1 MLIDYLFQHR
11 VRVSPFKLAG
21 LKYLA
26 KRVLLLSRLL
36 QASHRQS
43 RLRRQGATVGALVM
57 INDVEF
63 EGAVGRFSIGTGSF
77 IGKRA
82 FIQLHAPVTVG
93 GHVAINDGV
102 RILTGTHGVDDPAWR
117 LKVAPVV
124 IGDYAWIA
132 TGAIILPG
140 VTLGEGAVVGAGS
153 VVIRDVAPF
162 TIVAGNPAVVIKRRT
177 ARAFTYSPVRSSAVV
192 EAWMGK

>member
-1 MLIDYLFQHR
+1 VLINDLFQHR
-11 VRVSPFKLAG
+11 VRVSPFTLAG

-26 KRVLLLSRLL
+26 KRVLLLSRLI
-36 QASHRQS
+36 QANHRQC
-43 RLRRQGATVGALVM
+43 RLRRQGATIGALVM
-57 INDVEF
+57 INDAEF

-82 FIQLHAPVTVG
+82 FIQLHAPVKVG
-93 GHVAINDGV
+93 GQVAINDGV

-140 VTLGEGAVVGAGS
+140 VTIGEGAVVGAGS
-153 VVIRDVAPF
+153 VVARDVAPF
-162 TIVAGNPAVVIKRRT
+162 TIVAGNPAVVIKRR
-177 ARAFTYSPVRSSAVV
+177 AACAFTYSPVRSSAVV